1 VCLNSWRFPIQ
12 FSFLCSGG
20 YIAVLVLQQQLHSP
34 SSLDG
39 VWLLLEWLVGPF
51 VGVLLAWLGWRD
63 LERPALG
70 HVWQRLVTGVFGA
83 VCGAFGTMPFWD
95 SLVGFPG
102 TGIGIGLTVLLGCA
116 FGWLTMLA
124 TGVVVILMTFA
135 AASSLPAFSSN
146 ANAMSLLLV
155 FTGSLTVFVPFG
167 RAVQWVFNHANREVL
182 VRRVDRALAVLT
194 GQLEVADASSNPEL
208 TSDATERHLPDA
220 TDKPEA
226 LSEAQITSL
235 PDPRL
240 QRVKERAI
248 LELGF
253 SERQVM
259 YMDALVQFKTNKK
272 VAQQLGVNVSEVKRE
287 LEAIYVMTGISQFG
301 LAPVNARGQL
311 VDWLKR
317 HGFGSIGSSEAA

>member
-1 VCLNSWRFPIQ
+1 LNSWRFPIQ

-20 YIAVLVLQQQLHSP
+20 YIAVLVLQKRLQSP

-63 LERPALG
+63 LERPALP

-102 TGIGIGLTVLLGCA
+102 TGIGIALTALLGCA
-116 FGWLTMLA
+116 FGWWAMLT
-124 TGVVVILMTFA
+124 TGAVVIMMTFVA
-135 AASSLPAFSSN
+135 AASLPAFSSN
-146 ANAMSLLLV
+146 ANAVSLLLV

-167 RAVQWVFNHANREVL
+167 RAVQWVFSHANREVL

-194 GQLEVADASSNPEL
+194 GQLEVSEVSSNAELAPDDGYGVADAMVEPEV
-208 TSDATERHLPDA
+208 LP
-220 TDKPEA
+220 
-226 LSEAQITSL
+226 EAQITPLCDSRML
-235 PDPRL
+235 
-240 QRVKERAI
+240 RVKERAI

-253 SERQVM
+253 SERHVM
-259 YMDALVQFKTNKK
+259 YLDALVQFKTNKK
-272 VAQQLGVNVSEVKRE
+272 VAQQLGVSVSEVKRA
-287 LEAIYVMTGISQFG
+287 LEAIYVMTGISESA
-301 LAPVNARGQL
+301 LAPVSARGQL
-311 VDWLKR
+311 MDWLRR
-317 HGFGSIGSSEAA
+317 HGFGLIGSSEAA